1 MKINIYNV
9 LSPNKNY
16 ASLNLKNSEFNIYS
30 NNLILLL
37 DNKKILESFF
47 LYKVIDDPAISKKEF
62 IELQETTIFNTFNLE
77 DYELIKNF
85 ISILSLMDIIQ
96 QKTLKFYN
104 DYLSFINIDSYFNYK
119 KYYIDNKA
127 QIFTEN
133 QFFYDNQ
140 FNSAF
145 RLSLFNEDNIE
156 LLFIKIKDKL
166 YICNS
171 SNNLVEVK
179 NIFDMINATYF
190 HFTSYF
196 KDINLNTHPIKDCL
210 NDLEINKIKMLLIE
224 NY

>member
-1 MKINIYNV
+1 MKINIAKF
-9 LSPNKNY
+9 LKPNQNQ
-16 ASLNLKNSEFNIYS
+16 ASLNLKNYEFNIYS
-30 NNLILLL
+30 NNLILL
-37 DNKKILESFF
+37 DNKKMLESFF
-47 LYKVIDDPAISKKEF
+47 VYKVIDDPAISKKEF

-77 DYELIKNF
+77 NYKLIKNF
-85 ISILSLMDIIQ
+85 ISILSLMGIVQ
-96 QKTLKFYN
+96 PKTLKIYN
-104 DYLSFINIDSYFNYK
+104 DYLSFRYIDSYFNYE
-119 KYYIDNKA
+119 KYYLDNKK

-140 FNSAF
+140 FNSTF
-145 RLSLFNEDNIE
+145 KMEFFNEDNVD

-171 SNNLVEVK
+171 SNNLVVVE

-190 HFTSYF
+190 HFTPYF
-196 KDINLNTHPIKDCL
+196 KNINLNTHPIKDRL

>member
-1 MKINIYNV
+1 MKINIAKF
-9 LSPNKNY
+9 LKPNQNH
-16 ASLNLKNSEFNIYS
+16 ASLNLKNYEFNIYS
-30 NNLILLL
+30 NNLILL
-37 DNKKILESFF
+37 DNEKMLESFF

-85 ISILSLMDIIQ
+85 ISILSLMGIVQ
-96 QKTLKFYN
+96 TKTLKIYN
-104 DYLSFINIDSYFNYK
+104 DYLSFRYIDSYFNYE
-119 KYYIDNKA
+119 KYYLDNKK

-140 FNSAF
+140 FNSTF
-145 RLSLFNEDNIE
+145 KMEFFNEDNVD

-196 KDINLNTHPIKDCL
+196 KDINLNTHPIKDRL